1 MKKLTSLQFFISK
14 IQKKKISSVL
24 EEKLMQKLEEK
35 ALKKSW
41 NNWTARLARAAN
53 LARVEGL
60 ASKKPTAKPKCVLSV
75 KSHTKHDFSVKIKL
89 PGAYIRR
96 RKKKGKTHRVSKLSS
111 EKIQSLSLSLKGNP
125 LFLSMPHFLTTSHPA
140 LSSISL

>member
-89 PGAYIRR
+89 PGAE
-96 RKKKGKTHRVSKLSS
+96 VSFGEVAMEMQSVWNGFASFWELLGNA
-111 EKIQSLSLSLKGNP
+111 ENEITTKI
-125 LFLSMPHFLTTSHPA
+125 
-140 LSSISL
+140 